1 MREATMAAE
10 MLRQVDAG
18 NDDNRIM
25 IGGLVAFAAHQAD
38 RQGDAELARK
48 LEGVLLDIAQK
59 LPSSARKTLLL
70 MSHEIAMRDA
80 PPERVKLYLVK
91 S

>member
-1 MREATMAAE
+1 MREATMAAKT
-10 MLRQVDAG
+10 LRQVDAG
-18 NDDNRIM
+18 NDDGRIM

-38 RQGDAELARK
+38 RQGDTELSRK
-48 LEGVLLDIAQK
+48 LEDVLLDIAQK
-59 LPSSARKTLLL
+59 LPSGARKTLLL
-70 MSHEIAMRDA
+70 MSHEIALRDA